1 MNNTKEMNVSNE
13 IDKKML
19 EDIINSAVFAPSTF
33 NLQPWEVMV
42 ARSDDAKQ
50 RLSKLVFNG
59 PELLNAPV
67 TLMILGDK
75 NGFTPDK
82 KTWSDLEAVIGKE
95 KTESAKKCAQELFG
109 ATHERTVKFAESNAA
124 ILGMSIINSAR
135 HYGLDS
141 HLVSGA
147 RYGDIKKEFN
157 IDPQKHVVMLILL
170 DFPDKFNNLNN
181 KLKRYGYSDI
191 VTEV

>member
-1 MNNTKEMNVSNE
+1 MNNTKEINVGRE

-33 NLQPWEVMV
+33 NLQPWEVIV
-42 ARSDDAKQ
+42 AKSDDAKQ

-75 NGFTPDK
+75 SGYTPDK
-82 KTWSDLEAVIGKE
+82 KAWNDLEAVMGKE
-95 KTESAKKCAQELFG
+95 KVEAAKSCAQEVFG
-109 ATHERTVKFAESNAA
+109 GTHERTVKFAESNAA
-124 ILGMSIINSAR
+124 ILGMSIMNAAR

-157 IDPQKHVVMLILL
+157 IDTEKHVVMLILL

-191 VTEV
+191 VKEI